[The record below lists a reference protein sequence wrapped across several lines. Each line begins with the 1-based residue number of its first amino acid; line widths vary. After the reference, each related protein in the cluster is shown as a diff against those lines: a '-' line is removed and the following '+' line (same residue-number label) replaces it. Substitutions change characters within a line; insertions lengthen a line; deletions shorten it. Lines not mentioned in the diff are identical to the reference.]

1 MRLGGREA
9 DIVTRV
15 LHLNAGNLY
24 GGVESFLV
32 TLAREARQAPG
43 MQSSFAV
50 SFDGR
55 FSDELAQAGRPAHR
69 LGPVRLSRP
78 ASVLRARR
86 ALLALL
92 AAHPV
97 DVVVCHQ
104 AWAHAVFGPAVRK
117 AGLPLVVWCHTA
129 GAGTHWL
136 DRWARGLTPDLVVA
150 NSRFTAGTVA
160 PSFPQTT
167 IAWVYCPLTMPAAF
181 DPSGTTRDVVRRALD
196 TPGRDIVF
204 VQVGR
209 LEALKGHRTAIAAL
223 ARLADVPGW
232 TYWIVGGP
240 QRASDERL
248 LHSLRQAARDAG
260 IEARVRF
267 TGERRDVPDLLRAAD
282 IYVQPNDG
290 PEAFGLSLV
299 EAMAAGLPVVTSGIG
314 GACEIVDDT
323 CGVLVPPGDEVRL
336 ASELRRLALVDGLRE
351 GMGAAARRRPD
362 VLCNVPRQ
370 LARIEDLLAGAA
382 ASRRVA
388 MVS

>member
-1 MRLGGREA
+1 MTRGREV
-9 DIVTRV
+9 DTVTRV
-15 LHLNAGNLY
+15 LHINAGNLY

-32 TLAREARQAPG
+32 TLAREARLAPG
-43 MQSSFAV
+43 MEPSFAV
-50 SFDGR
+50 SFEGR
-55 FSDELAQAGRPAHR
+55 FSDELAQVGHPAHR

-86 ALLALL
+86 ALMALL
-92 AAHPV
+92 TAYPV

-104 AWAHAVFGPAVRK
+104 AWAHAVFGTTVRQ
-117 AGLPLVVWCHTA
+117 AGVPLVVWCHTA
-129 GAGTHWL
+129 GTGTHWL

-150 NSRFTAGTVA
+150 NSHFTAGTVA

-167 IAWVYCPLTMPAAF
+167 IAWVYCPLPAPVSSEA
-181 DPSGTTRDVVRRALD
+181 PGARRDAVRRALN
-196 TPGRDIVF
+196 TPAHDIVF

-223 ARLADVPGW
+223 GQLADTPGW

-248 LHSLRQAARDAG
+248 LQSLRQAVREAG
-260 IEARVRF
+260 IEERVRF
-267 TGERRDVPDLLRAAD
+267 TGERRDVPDLLGAAD

-290 PEAFGLSLV
+290 PEAFGLSIV

-314 GACEIVDDT
+314 GACEIVDHT
-323 CGVLVPPGDEVRL
+323 CGVLVPPGDPAKL
-336 ASELRRLALVDGLRE
+336 ASELRRLVFVDGLRE
-351 GMGAAARRRPD
+351 SMGAAARRRPD

-370 LARIEDLLAGAA
+370 MARIHDLLTGA